1 MRFLFR
7 LLAHLPLPMLHLLG
21 SPLGI
26 AALLFRPKQR
36 RVMAENMRQAGV
48 YSPAMMIRNGSEFG
62 KNILETLAVWLGP
75 TERNLARIREVRG
88 WQAVEAAHAAGRGI
102 LVLIPHLGNWE
113 LIGQFTAA
121 RLPFI
126 ALYRPPRQA
135 WADAL
140 MRQGR
145 ERNNARLAT
154 PDLKGVRSILAVLK
168 NGGAAAIL
176 PDQVASKG
184 DGVWTTFFGRKAYMP
199 TLAHR
204 LALSTRAA
212 PFLFCCE
219 RLSWGRGYR
228 LWISPLADLPE
239 DAKAGIAQLNR
250 QMEALILRFPEQY
263 LWRYTIYRRRRR
275 MGVPDDE

>member
-1 MRFLFR
+1 MRLLLR
-7 LLAHLPLPMLHLLG
+7 LLARLPLPVLHALG

-26 AALLFRPKQR
+26 ATLLFRPKQR

-48 YSPAMMIRNGSEFG
+48 YSPAMMLRNASEFG

-88 WQAVEAAHAAGRGI
+88 WEAVEAAHAAGRGI

-121 RLPFI
+121 RLPFV
-126 ALYRPPRQA
+126 ALYRPPRQD

-140 MRQGR
+140 MREGR
-145 ERNNARLAT
+145 ERNDARLAT
-154 PDLKGVRSILAVLK
+154 PDVKGVRSILAVLK
-168 NGGAAAIL
+168 QGGAAAIL

-184 DGVWTTFFGRKAYMP
+184 DGVWTTFFGRPAYMP
-199 TLAHR
+199 TLSHR
-204 LALSTRAA
+204 LARSRGVA

-219 RLSWGRGYR
+219 RLTWGRGYR
-228 LWISPLADLPE
+228 LWISPLDDLPE
-239 DAKAGIAQLNR
+239 DRKAGVARLNR

-275 MGVPDDE
+275 MGPPDAA